1 MKSVLLEC
9 LLEAGAILKNNWNKP
24 KKIQKKG
31 VINLV
36 THIDKAAEKAIIQRI
51 RKSFPDHAI
60 LAEESGALGGIVPIR
75 TRIGGSVLWRN
86 GECPLSRWI
95 IDPLDGTTNFAHN
108 LPLSTVTIGFEHE
121 GAVLMGGVYDPFRGE
136 LFFAEKGKGATL
148 NGKRIH
154 VSKTKKLVDSLLCTG
169 FPYDRRKDPDSYL
182 KIFRA
187 FLITA
192 QEIRRL
198 GSAALDLCY
207 VACGRLDGY
216 WEFKLNAWDKA
227 AGMLIVEE
235 AGGKMTDLSG
245 RPATLTGI
253 QNVATNGH
261 IHPEMLRVLKPYRST
276 CL

>member
-1 MKSVLLEC
+1 MKTHRMKSVLLKC
-9 LLEAGAILKNNWNKP
+9 LLEAGALLKENWNKP

-36 THIDKAAEKAIIQRI
+36 THIDKAAEKVIIRRI
-51 RKSFPDHAI
+51 QKSFPDHAI
-60 LAEESGALGGIVPIR
+60 LAEESGAS
-75 TRIGGSVLWRN
+75 GSDPAGSRPV
-86 GECPLSRWI
+86 CRWI

-108 LPLSTVTIGFEHE
+108 LPFSTVTIGFEAY
-121 GAVLMGGVYDPFRGE
+121 GTVLIGGVYDPFRDE

-182 KIFRA
+182 RIFRA
-187 FLITA
+187 FLLTA

-235 AGGKMTDLSG
+235 AGGKITDLSG

-261 IHPEMLRVLKPYRST
+261 IHAEMLRVLKPYRLT